1 MRPVIHH
8 PEAEAELMEAAQFY
22 NRQRPGLGG
31 EFADAVDAAVAVMAE
46 RPGRFRLLED
56 GVRRCL
62 LKRFPYSILFRE
74 KGDAIQILAFKHHAR
89 HPEYWKHRQTS

>member
-8 PEAEAELMEAAQFY
+8 PEAEAELTEAAQFY
-22 NRQRPGLGG
+22 NHRRPGLGG
-31 EFADAVDAAVAVMAE
+31 EFAAAVDAAVTVIAE
-46 RPGRFRLLED
+46 RPTKFRMAEGD
-56 GVRRCL
+56 IRRCL

-89 HPEYWKHRQTS
+89 HPDYWKHRTAS

>member
-31 EFADAVDAAVAVMAE
+31 EFVGAVDVAVAVLAE
-46 RPGRFRLLED
+46 RSGRFRVLEVE
-56 GVRRCL
+56 VRRCL

-89 HPEYWKHRQTS
+89 HPDYWKHRQAS

>member
-1 MRPVIHH
+1 
-8 PEAEAELMEAAQFY
+8 MEAAQFY